1 MYMFN
6 KVDVVDGCLM
16 LTGLTVSLQDI
27 QATLSIIIIVID
39 TLWLL
44 LKFLIK
50 FFRYIKD
57 GRLTDEE
64 IDDLLK
70 TKEEIDH
77 VRDEVEKINKEGD
90 K

>member
-1 MYMFN
+1 MIN

-39 TLWLL
+39 ILWLL

-77 VRDEVEKINKEGD
+77 VRDEVEKINKDGD